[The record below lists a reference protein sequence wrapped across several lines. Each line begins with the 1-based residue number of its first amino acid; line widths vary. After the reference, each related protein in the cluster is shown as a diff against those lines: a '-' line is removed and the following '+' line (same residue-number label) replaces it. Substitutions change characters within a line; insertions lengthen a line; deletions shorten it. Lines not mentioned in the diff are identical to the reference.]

1 VIYIEAPNYVFPAD
15 KKNIFLAGTIQG
27 TITDWQTEITK
38 ALSNL
43 DIVVFN
49 PRRKNFP
56 IHDSSAAEKQI
67 TWEFRMLRQ
76 ADIISFWFAKETLGP
91 IVLFELGAH
100 TRTDKLIVIGMDPEY
115 QRRQDVEIQTK
126 LVRPDIKIVYNLN
139 DLAEEITC
147 MFNMLT

>member
-1 VIYIEAPNYVFPAD
+1 MIYVEAPNYVYPAG
-15 KKNIFLAGTIQG
+15 KKIFLAGTIQG
-27 TITDWQTEITK
+27 TITDWQTEVTK
-38 ALSNL
+38 TLSNL

-56 IHDSSAAEKQI
+56 IHDPSAAEKQI

-91 IVLFELGAH
+91 IVLFELGQH
-100 TRTDKLIVIGMDPEY
+100 SMTQKLIVIGMDPAY
-115 QRRQDVEIQTK
+115 PRRQDVEIQMK
-126 LVRPDIKIVYNLN
+126 LIRPDIKIVYSLS

-147 MFNMLT
+147 TFNMLT